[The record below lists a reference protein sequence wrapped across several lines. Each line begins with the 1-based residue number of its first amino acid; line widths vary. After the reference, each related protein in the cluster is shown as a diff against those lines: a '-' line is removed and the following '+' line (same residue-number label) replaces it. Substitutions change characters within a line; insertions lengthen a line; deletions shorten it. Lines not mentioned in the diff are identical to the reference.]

1 MRKGTTA
8 SGFSFEIDERNLD
21 DMRFTDAFGALM
33 DENASQAEKIMAQ
46 PVAFD
51 MLLGKA
57 QKKRLYDF
65 IAEKNGGRRLIKC
78 SLKYS
83 RRPTKTQ
90 QKTDWP
96 RLYGEAFPK

>member
-65 IAEKNGGRRLIKC
+65 IAEKNGGRVPI
-78 SLKYS
+78 S
-83 RRPTKTQ
+83 
-90 QKTDWP
+90 
-96 RLYGEAFPK
+96 EAYQMLVEILSTADENTAKN